1 MTLGS
6 WEPLAASLR
15 ERFQVLRCDS
25 AGSCCRRRAAGHA
38 RRPRGRRG
46 GAARAGSPGI
56 RARGGHLVRCAGRIV
71 LAARWPGRVRS
82 LVLATAT
89 ERLGE
94 GVEQGRALCAA
105 AAREAAA
112 GGDRAAA
119 YDILTAAAF
128 SPAYRRRRR
137 PSCPP
142 PRAAAPAAGG
152 LVRGRRRPARRSG
165 RARPAAAAARGRLSH
180 AGGRRGARRDL
191 RGRAL
196 AGARR
201 GHRGA
206 RLEVVEGSGHALVV
220 EQPETLRALVEGFLD
235 ERGRS

>member
-1 MTLGS
+1 V
-6 WEPLAASLR
+6 AALL
-15 ERFQVLRCDS
+15 ERVGLES
-25 AGSCCRRRAAGHA
+25 AHVVGTSF
-38 RRPRGRRG
+38 
-46 GAARAGSPGI
+46 GA
-56 RARGGHLVRCAGRIV
+56 LVGIV

-128 SPAYRRRRR
+128 SPAYREAQAAVLSARARSCTCCRR
-137 PSCPP
+137 PGSRAPPACSTRWPGSTCGRCCPRSAV
-142 PRAAAPAAGG
+142 PRC
-152 LVRGRRRPARRSG
+152 
-165 RARPAAAAARGRLSH
+165 
-180 AGGRRGARRDL
+180 GRRGRDETFASST
-191 RGRAL
+191 R
-196 AGARR
+196 GARR

-235 ERGRS
+235 ERGGADG